1 MTLNFFL
8 RSNFSRGLECRQG
21 KPTSKSWL
29 RAAIE
34 LSSLK
39 SIRDVAKVRKKV
51 PSGKSMVRFSS
62 VRLSVTSHMSASPMD
77 ELPLMV
83 LWNSC
88 GKMPLG
94 ASWWKIQRRNCLATP
109 AALPGT
115 IMLGLSRERKETRNL
130 GASSMSSDTYLLIYS
145 HAHLSSYRITHCH
158 LH

>member
-8 RSNFSRGLECRQG
+8 RSDFNKGLEFRQG

-62 VRLSVTSHMSASPMD
+62 VRVSATGQVCGVS
-77 ELPLMV
+77 LPR
-83 LWNSC
+83 
-88 GKMPLG
+88 G
-94 ASWWKIQRRNCLATP
+94 
-109 AALPGT
+109 
-115 IMLGLSRERKETRNL
+115 
-130 GASSMSSDTYLLIYS
+130 
-145 HAHLSSYRITHCH
+145 
-158 LH
+158 

>member
-8 RSNFSRGLECRQG
+8 RSDFNKGLEFRQG

-29 RAAIE
+29 RAALE

-62 VRLSVTSHMSASPMD
+62 VRVSATGQVCGVSLPRGW
-77 ELPLMV
+77 LPLMV

-109 AALPGT
+109 AAFPGT
-115 IMLGLSRERKETRNL
+115 IMLGLSRERKEQGIL
-130 GASSMSSDTYLLIYS
+130 EHWAWVQILIYLFI
-145 HAHLSSYRITHCH
+145 HMHNRPLTE
-158 LH
+158 